1 MPGAVCE
8 MVSKCQHLTGASL
21 RRSCC
26 RDGPSCLMRQWPAH
40 PAGRTLSVASS
51 RLTFASANEAVSQS
65 NACMRVMPVSMEL
78 NDGHPPAG
86 KAREEFV
93 DAINRATFG
102 KERIVLRRR
111 GRAIAAVVPIDDLRL
126 LEDLDDHLCDPRH
139 STPSCLEKRQS
150 QRGFSL
156 LSTGRPVH
164 AIAPRPSVRPYRF
177 SV

>member
-1 MPGAVCE
+1 
-8 MVSKCQHLTGASL
+8 
-21 RRSCC
+21 
-26 RDGPSCLMRQWPAH
+26 
-40 PAGRTLSVASS
+40 
-51 RLTFASANEAVSQS
+51 
-65 NACMRVMPVSMEL
+65 MEL